1 MPSSR
6 PDSVCRASGQKG
18 REARNFAQLWL
29 DFTSSRG
36 YNILLR
42 KDNKYMNHELIEI
55 LDNKINE
62 LMEKYRA
69 LKNENGRLSEENE
82 RLQVEREAF
91 KARIDTILG
100 KLDGI

>member
-6 PDSVCRASGQKG
+6 PDSVSPGNGRKG
-18 REARNFAQLWL
+18 PEARNFAQLWL
-29 DFTSSRG
+29 DFASSRG

-42 KDNKYMNHELIEI
+42 KDIKTMNHELFET
-55 LDNKINE
+55 LDNKISE

-69 LKNENGRLSEENE
+69 LKDENGRLLEESE
-82 RLQVEREAF
+82 RLRVEREAF
-91 KARIDTILG
+91 KTRIDSILG